1 MCIMIDAHHKAQL
14 LLLRLLMYIVRSP
27 AGIIMN
33 GVLGR
38 REEAETKSVRSKSI
52 RVWRVVGGRESAV
65 TVAVREKE
73 RTASA
78 Y

>member
-33 GVLGR
+33 GMLGR
-38 REEAETKSVRSKSI
+38 QEEEERL
-52 RVWRVVGGRESAV
+52 RVSGPRV
-65 TVAVREKE
+65 
-73 RTASA
+73 
-78 Y
+78 